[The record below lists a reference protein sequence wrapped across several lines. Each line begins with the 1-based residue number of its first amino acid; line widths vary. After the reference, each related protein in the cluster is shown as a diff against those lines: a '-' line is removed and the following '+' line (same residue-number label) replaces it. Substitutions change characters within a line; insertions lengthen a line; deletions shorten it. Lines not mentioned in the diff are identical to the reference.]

1 MASLVS
7 LIVVVLGSLAA
18 TVILAYGAVAWSYRR
33 RIMTVFRGEK
43 PVDKPVRIT
52 PLPKAD
58 LAV

>member
-7 LIVVVLGSLAA
+7 LIAVVSGSLAA

-33 RIMTVFRGEK
+33 RIMTVFRGQD
-43 PVDKPVRIT
+43 PVTEPVRT
-52 PLPKAD
+52 PPLPTAD